1 MRQTEI
7 LHNLDI
13 NLFLVHMLQISVL
26 IKAQPSIP
34 NTTDLM
40 HTNIPPYKGAY
51 IFPKNVQD
59 NTSKSYCRSLS
70 TSKSYCTSKSYL
82 LITEVLNKH
91 MQNCRFSHSVIQ
103 ESGEMSRGGAAGM
116 GGERTMGGKGAH
128 LGYCWWPAGR
138 GSSRGRAGRRRQ
150 VDDEQ
155 DRRRASR
162 GRVGPAARGRGRA
175 WTSRGGSRGPVGG
188 AGLAGRRRTG
198 GGDDQILRG
207 DERMA
212 PRSLLILPRLG
223 LVEFLPRSDLAHQNW
238 PPSAAMCDYAPS
250 CGDGLRPATRRA

>member
-1 MRQTEI
+1 
-7 LHNLDI
+7 
-13 NLFLVHMLQISVL
+13 MLQISVL
-26 IKAQPSIP
+26 TKAQPSIP

-82 LITEVLNKH
+82 QITEVLNKH

-103 ESGEMSRGGAAGM
+103 ESGEMSRGGAAG
-116 GGERTMGGKGAH
+116 MGGKGAH

-162 GRVGPAARGRGRA
+162 GRAWTSRGRAGPVVANRRRVGDEQETSFRA
-175 WTSRGGSRGPVGG
+175 WTSRGEAEEEEQGRSRGG
-188 AGLAGRRRTG
+188 AGPAGGARPAGRRRTG
-198 GGDDQILRG
+198 GRDDQILRG

-223 LVEFLPRSDLAHQNW
+223 LMAARGPSRAGI
-238 PPSAAMCDYAPS
+238 PPS
-250 CGDGLRPATRRA
+250 L

>member
-1 MRQTEI
+1 
-7 LHNLDI
+7 
-13 NLFLVHMLQISVL
+13 MLQISVL

-82 LITEVLNKH
+82 QITEVLNKH

-155 DRRRASR
+155 DRRRVS
-162 GRVGPAARGRGRA
+162 RGRA
-175 WTSRGGSRGPVGG
+175 WTSRGGAGPAAANRRRVGDELQSLDEQGRSRGG
-188 AGLAGRRRTG
+188 AGEKQRSRTG
-198 GGDDQILRG
+198 GTSRSGGQAEEDRRRG
-207 DERMA
+207 PA
-212 PRSLLILPRLG
+212 NGALSLLILPCSL
-223 LVEFLPRSDLAHQNW
+223 
-238 PPSAAMCDYAPS
+238 
-250 CGDGLRPATRRA
+250 

>member
-1 MRQTEI
+1 MRQTET
-7 LHNLDI
+7 LHNLDN

-26 IKAQPSIP
+26 TKAQPSIP

-82 LITEVLNKH
+82 QITEVLNKH

-128 LGYCWWPAGR
+128 LGYC
-138 GSSRGRAGRRRQ
+138 
-150 VDDEQ
+150 
-155 DRRRASR
+155 
-162 GRVGPAARGRGRA
+162 
-175 WTSRGGSRGPVGG
+175 
-188 AGLAGRRRTG
+188 
-198 GGDDQILRG
+198 
-207 DERMA
+207 
-212 PRSLLILPRLG
+212 
-223 LVEFLPRSDLAHQNW
+223 
-238 PPSAAMCDYAPS
+238 
-250 CGDGLRPATRRA
+250 